1 MQESKVFKPE
11 GVVTTGLSWQY
22 PHFAN
27 VCHLI
32 HRQTRACVMPKR
44 QLNVKVKLLTS
55 QSIYISTQPWPWPLG
70 SCLNNET
77 LPYANSKQINIF
89 KTEIFC
95 CNLKKEKK
103 YTFIWAGFWKY
114 LHPHEN
120 KHTKT
125 LQKKKKGAKATG
137 GKITLTTKNPNQSE
151 HKEPQHNVQ
160 PDIKR
165 GDKGAP
171 RQNLC
176 FPEWRFFFS
185 FQWLQTYFTC
195 QNTEEKATFT
205 KLP

>member
-44 QLNVKVKLLTS
+44 QLNVKVKPLTS

-70 SCLNNET
+70 SGLNNET

-95 CNLKKEKK
+95 CNLKKNKK
-103 YTFIWAGFWKY
+103 KTHSFEQVF
-114 LHPHEN
+114 EN
-120 KHTKT
+120 TNNTKT

-151 HKEPQHNVQ
+151 HKEPQHNAQ

-176 FPEWRFFFS
+176 FPEWRFFFFS
-185 FQWLQTYFTC
+185 V
-195 QNTEEKATFT
+195 ATNIFHVS
-205 KLP
+205 KHRGKS

>member
-1 MQESKVFKPE
+1 MK
-11 GVVTTGLSWQY
+11 T
-22 PHFAN
+22 
-27 VCHLI
+27 
-32 HRQTRACVMPKR
+32 
-44 QLNVKVKLLTS
+44 
-55 QSIYISTQPWPWPLG
+55 STQKH
-70 SCLNNET
+70 C
-77 LPYANSKQINIF
+77 
-89 KTEIFC
+89 
-95 CNLKKEKK
+95 KKR
-103 YTFIWAGFWKY
+103 
-114 LHPHEN
+114 
-120 KHTKT
+120 
-125 LQKKKKGAKATG
+125 KKGAKATG